1 MKWENTITSSDMPSG
16 GAAFPIIFAN
26 ACDNGWPEMKNLAR
40 EYIKN
45 GCSGIV
51 SASRTSWYILGWDGL
66 GDGGDASL
74 AYYFWEAFAK
84 NKNRLGEA
92 TFRSK
97 VKYLKHFHQEWQHF
111 HNAYTYN
118 LLGDPTLRLN
128 TPEVMCGGIVGT
140 VVSRGQFIKPIDGA
154 VIEVQGTSLK
164 ATTGNDG
171 RFQIFG
177 ILGGAHVLTVKRD
190 SSEIMEIPVAIVN
203 GEKAEMEIELSRD
216 ALPVIEM
223 IDYPAPISFNEGH
236 SVSSHLHISNSG
248 RCRLKYRCEFDPVK
262 TPWLEADSTVRTVM
276 PGDTVTF
283 PIIVNSLDLDRG
295 RYDSQFMILSNDPDK
310 PNIEIPISIQVIDTI
325 PPLPIS
331 DFQIVEVDGDS
342 VELTWTAPG
351 DNGYHGRA
359 ERYEIWISDQ
369 LVPDSDYRNFRLL
382 IDSLIPG
389 HPGTREQI
397 TVSLLN
403 MTGARWIV
411 IKTFDEAGLFS
422 FSKVVP
428 FIQADV
434 QESHQQV
441 TSFGLA
447 QNYPNP
453 FNATTSI
460 HFTLSRTTQAVIR
473 VYNSAGKLVRVLVD
487 RKLRQGNH
495 VITWNG
501 RDALGR
507 SVASGTYFY
516 ELNCPAYR
524 KVKKLSFI
532 K

>member
-1 MKWENTITSSDMPSG
+1 
-16 GAAFPIIFAN
+16 
-26 ACDNGWPEMKNLAR
+26 
-40 EYIKN
+40 
-45 GCSGIV
+45 
-51 SASRTSWYILGWDGL
+51 
-66 GDGGDASL
+66 
-74 AYYFWEAFAK
+74 
-84 NKNRLGEA
+84 
-92 TFRSK
+92 
-97 VKYLKHFHQEWQHF
+97 
-111 HNAYTYN
+111 
-118 LLGDPTLRLN
+118 
-128 TPEVMCGGIVGT
+128 
-140 VVSRGQFIKPIDGA
+140 
-154 VIEVQGTSLK
+154 
-164 ATTGNDG
+164 
-171 RFQIFG
+171 
-177 ILGGAHVLTVKRD
+177 
-190 SSEIMEIPVAIVN
+190 MEIPVAIVN
-203 GEKAEMEIELSRD
+203 GEKAEMRIELSRD

-262 TPWLEADSTVRTVM
+262 TPWLDADSTVRTVM

-295 RYDSQFMILSNDPDK
+295 TYDSQFMILSNDPDK

-331 DFQIVEVDGDS
+331 DLQVVEVDGDS

-351 DNGYHGRA
+351 DNRYHGRA
-359 ERYEIWISDQ
+359 ERYEIRISDQ
-369 LVPDSDYRNFRLL
+369 IVPDSNYRNFRLL
-382 IDSLIPG
+382 IDDLIPG

-397 TVSLLN
+397 KVSLLN
-403 MTGARWIV
+403 TAGVRWIV

-422 FSKVVP
+422 YSEVVP

-434 QESHQQV
+434 QKSHQQV

-460 HFTLSRTTQAVIR
+460 HFTLPRTTQAVIR
-473 VYNSAGKLVRVLVD
+473 VYNSAGKLVRILVD
-487 RKLRQGNH
+487 RKLGQGNH

-516 ELNCPAYR
+516 ELNCPSYR
-524 KVKKLSFI
+524 KIKKLCFI